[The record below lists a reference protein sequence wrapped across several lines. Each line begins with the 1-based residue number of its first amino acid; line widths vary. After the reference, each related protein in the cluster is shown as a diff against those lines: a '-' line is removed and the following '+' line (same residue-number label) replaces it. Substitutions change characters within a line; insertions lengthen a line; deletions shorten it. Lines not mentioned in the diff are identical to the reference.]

1 MEINPNFSD
10 NAKNDFSLVEKAKE
24 GNQKAYA
31 ELMQRYKD
39 SIFFMVLKMV
49 NNKDDAMDITV
60 TTFAKAFENLEK
72 YRPEF
77 AFSTWLFRIATN
89 GSIDFI
95 RKKKLTTTSIDS
107 MGGSGENGDDRIF
120 EIKSD
125 VLNPEET
132 SIKKQQTEQL
142 KEIIDKLP
150 ARYKTLIVLRYFD
163 ELSYEE
169 IAEQLDLPLGT
180 VKAQLF
186 RGRDLLSNILG
197 KRKKSETSDF

>member
-1 MEINPNFSD
+1 MEVNPNFSD
-10 NAKNDFSLVEKAKE
+10 NAKNDFSLVERAKLGE
-24 GNQKAYA
+24 QKAYA

-95 RKKKLTTTSIDS
+95 RKKKLSTTSIDGLS
-107 MGGSGENGDDRIF
+107 GGEGNEDRVF

-150 ARYKTLIVLRYFD
+150 PRYKTLIILRYFD

-169 IAEQLDLPLGT
+169 IAEQLSLPLGT

-186 RGRDLLSNILG
+186 RGRDLLSNVLS
-197 KRKKSETSDF
+197 KRLKSETSDF

>member
-1 MEINPNFSD
+1 MEVNPNFSD
-10 NAKNDFSLVEKAKE
+10 NAKNDFSLVERAKFGE
-24 GNQKAYA
+24 QKAYA

-95 RKKKLTTTSIDS
+95 RKKKLATTSIDGL
-107 MGGSGENGDDRIF
+107 GGGDNNEDRVF

-125 VLNPEET
+125 SLNPEET

-150 ARYKTLIVLRYFD
+150 PRYKTLIILRYFD

-169 IAEQLDLPLGT
+169 IAEQLSLPLGT

-186 RGRDLLSNILG
+186 RGRDLLSNVLS
-197 KRKKSETSDF
+197 KRLKSETSDF

>member
-95 RKKKLTTTSIDS
+95 RKKKLATTSIDA

>member
-1 MEINPNFSD
+1 MEVNPNFSD
-10 NAKNDFSLVEKAKE
+10 NAKNDFTLVEKAKE

-72 YRPEF
+72 YRPDY

-95 RKKKLTTTSIDS
+95 RKKKISTTSIDGMS
-107 MGGSGENGDDRIF
+107 VDGSEDKVF

-142 KEIIDKLP
+142 KEIIEKLP
-150 ARYKTLIVLRYFD
+150 PRYKTLIILRYFD

-169 IAEQLDLPLGT
+169 ISEQLDLPLGT

-186 RGRDLLSNILG
+186 RGRDLLSNILNR
-197 KRKKSETSDF
+197 RKKSIKSDF